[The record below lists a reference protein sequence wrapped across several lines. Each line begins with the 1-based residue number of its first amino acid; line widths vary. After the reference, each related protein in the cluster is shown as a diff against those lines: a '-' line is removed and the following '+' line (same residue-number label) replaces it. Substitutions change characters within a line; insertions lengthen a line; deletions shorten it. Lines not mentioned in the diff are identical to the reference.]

1 MFKTATALAT
11 LSAYAALVAAQSEV
25 TLYDLSFVPQPTSGG
40 SGLADQFADVLGAV
54 ILGGG
59 DVKASAVAVDTAG
72 ATYYVGVQEVSV
84 LPTTSAGRLTTVIL
98 PTPSPATF
106 TFRADASRVMQEAT
120 TATEISGVKANIAY
134 GVECTH
140 DIDEDTPVEE
150 GVIVCKGKLEV
161 QAEGKGQKA
170 ATTIEVTETG
180 KPVAVVTITNPANL
194 TLPTGLPGSGSK
206 TSVGMLGFIVAGV
219 AITSQ
224 LL

>member
-1 MFKTATALAT
+1 MFKTATALTT

-98 PTPSPATF
+98 PTPSPATLVIINEDLRSSHLPCRCF
-106 TFRADASRVMQEAT
+106 P
-120 TATEISGVKANIAY
+120 GVKANIAY

-206 TSVGMLGFIVAGV
+206 TSVGMLGLIAAGA
-219 AITSQ
+219 AIASQ
-224 LL
+224 LF